1 MPMEPADLPI
11 VDVDVPATWPRSLA
25 DLVGELA
32 DDARYTDHAP
42 EYYQDLD
49 LLSYEGT
56 VLAHLEGHLVRARH
70 HTRLLEHEKDA
81 IRAQGL
87 RLLNAQLVNDRLDQ
101 AHMLG
106 CLTDAEHE
114 RLRSVNETVP
124 GQRGWG
130 RREDQ
135 VCLTLSAAPQT
146 HHVDGIHRLL
156 TYWGGEAIYWQHCE
170 GSPALAAKLRSLGV
184 PSVVTAL
191 LDLATPVPEGHN
203 VFPSVVHVFV
213 GKALG
218 HEPADADVLYRS
230 PIPPQR
236 IESIVSPGDQ
246 AYDRFPHLPR
256 G

>member
-1 MPMEPADLPI
+1 MLMKPVGLPI
-11 VDVDVPATWPRSLA
+11 VDVDVPATWPTPLVG
-25 DLVGELA
+25 LVGELA
-32 DDARYTDHAP
+32 DKARLSGHAP
-42 EYYQDLD
+42 ENYQDVDLTSHEDTALALLD
-49 LLSYEGT
+49 
-56 VLAHLEGHLVRARH
+56 GHLVRARH
-70 HTRLLEHEKDA
+70 HTRLLDHEKDA

-87 RLLNAQLVNDRLDQ
+87 RLLDAQLVNDRLSQ
-101 AHMLG
+101 AHKLG
-106 CLTDAEHE
+106 YLTEAEHE
-114 RLRSVNETVP
+114 TLRTANETVP
-124 GQRGWG
+124 GKRGPG

-146 HHVDGIHRLL
+146 HEVGGIYRLL

-191 LDLATPVPEGHN
+191 LDLAAPGQEWPSI
-203 VFPSVVHVFV
+203 FPSLVHVFV

-218 HEPADADVLYRS
+218 HDPADADVFYKS

-236 IESIVSPGDQ
+236 IESIVSPGDV
-246 AYDRFPHLPR
+246 AYDRFPGLPR

>member
-1 MPMEPADLPI
+1 MPMEPAALSI
-11 VDVDVPATWPRSLA
+11 VDVDVPATWPRPLA
-25 DLVGELA
+25 GLVGRLA
-32 DDARYTDHAP
+32 DDARRAGHAP
-42 EYYQDLD
+42 EYYQDLA
-49 LLSYEGT
+49 LLSYEDT

-70 HTRLLEHEKDA
+70 HTRLLDHEKNA
-81 IRAQGL
+81 IRSQGL
-87 RLLNAQLVNDRLDQ
+87 RLLTARLVNDRLDQ
-101 AHMLG
+101 AHALG
-106 CLTDAEHE
+106 YLSAAEHE

-146 HHVDGIHRLL
+146 HHVDGIYRLL

-170 GSPALAAKLRSLGV
+170 GSPALADKLRSLGA

-191 LDLATPVPEGHN
+191 LDLTVPVRERHS

-213 GKALG
+213 SKALG
-218 HEPADADVLYRS
+218 HEPTDADILYRS

-236 IESIVSPGDQ
+236 IESIVSPGDL
-246 AYDRFPHLPR
+246 AYDRFPNLPR

>member
-1 MPMEPADLPI
+1 MEPADLPI
-11 VDVDVPATWPRSLA
+11 VDVDVPATWPRPLT
-25 DLVGELA
+25 DLIDELV
-32 DDARYTDHAP
+32 DDARRSGHAP

-49 LLSYEGT
+49 ILAHEDT

-70 HTRLLEHEKDA
+70 HTRLLDHEKDA

-101 AHMLG
+101 AHKLG
-106 CLTDAEHE
+106 YLTEAEHE
-114 RLRSVNETVP
+114 TLRTVNETVP
-124 GQRGWG
+124 EQRGWG

-146 HHVDGIHRLL
+146 HDVGGIRRLL

-170 GSPALAAKLRSLGV
+170 GSPALAVKLRSLGT

-191 LDLATPVPEGHN
+191 LDLTTSIQEEHS
-203 VFPSVVHVFV
+203 VFKSVVHVFV

-236 IESIVSPGDQ
+236 IESIVTP
-246 AYDRFPHLPR
+246 A
-256 G
+256 

>member
-1 MPMEPADLPI
+1 MPTEPTELPI
-11 VDVDVPATWPRSLA
+11 VDVDVPATWPRPLA
-25 DLVGELA
+25 DLVGKLA
-32 DDARYTDHAP
+32 DDARHADHAP

-49 LLSYEGT
+49 LLSHEDT

-70 HTRLLEHEKDA
+70 HTRLLDHEKDA

-101 AHMLG
+101 AHALG
-106 CLTDAEHE
+106 YLSNAEHE
-114 RLRSVNETVP
+114 KLRSVNETVP
-124 GQRGWG
+124 GQRSWG

-146 HHVDGIHRLL
+146 HHVDGIYRLL

-170 GSPALAAKLRSLGV
+170 GSPALAAKLHILGA

-191 LDLATPVPEGHN
+191 LDLTTPAQEGHSI
-203 VFPSVVHVFV
+203 FPSVVHVFV

-218 HEPADADVLYRS
+218 HEPADADVFYRA
-230 PIPPQR
+230 PIPPER
-236 IESIVSPGDQ
+236 IESIVSPGDL
-246 AYDRFPHLPR
+246 AYDRFPDLPR

>member
-1 MPMEPADLPI
+1 MSVEPADLPI
-11 VDVDVPATWPRSLA
+11 VDVDVPATWPRPLA

-32 DDARYTDHAP
+32 DDARRAGHAA
-42 EYYQDLD
+42 EYYLDLD
-49 LLSYEGT
+49 LASYEDT

-70 HTRLLEHEKDA
+70 HTRLLDHEKDA
-81 IRAQGL
+81 IRAQAL

-101 AHMLG
+101 AHSLG
-106 CLTDAEHE
+106 YLTEAEHE

-124 GQRGWG
+124 EQRGPG
-130 RREDQ
+130 QREDQ
-135 VCLTLSAAPQT
+135 VCLTLSTAPLT
-146 HHVDGIHRLL
+146 HNVGGVRRLL

-170 GSPALAAKLRSLGV
+170 GSPALADKLRSLGT

-191 LDLATPVPEGHN
+191 LDLTTPVQEKHS
-203 VFPSVVHVFV
+203 VFKSIVHAFA

-218 HEPADADVLYRS
+218 HEPADADVFYRS

-236 IESIVSPGDQ
+236 IESIVSPGDP
-246 AYDRFPHLPR
+246 AYDQFPDLPR